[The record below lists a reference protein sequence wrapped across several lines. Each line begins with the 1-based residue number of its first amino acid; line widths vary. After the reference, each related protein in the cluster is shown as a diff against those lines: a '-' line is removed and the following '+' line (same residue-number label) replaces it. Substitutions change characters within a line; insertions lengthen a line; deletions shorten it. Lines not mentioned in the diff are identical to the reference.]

1 MQVTDEQRR
10 HGPWKMGI
18 RAKSRLGRAEMP
30 MLLVWLMVVMAKVK
44 LPVAITEV
52 SVGQHFCGAP

>member
-10 HGPWKMGI
+10 HGPWKMGSRPKI
-18 RAKSRLGRAEMP
+18 RPGRVEMS

-44 LPVAITEV
+44 LPAAITEV
-52 SVGQHFCGAP
+52 SVGQHFCGAR